1 MKLFARYSAF
11 IYVKY
16 FCIIFVSLVGFY
28 VVIDTLTNLKNIP
41 NSANLQLIY
50 VSLTALISINYVLP
64 ISMVLALIVTMI
76 NLTRSNELVSFYA
89 LGISK
94 NRLITPIFSIALL
107 ISFAYIGLCCTQFAY
122 AKERQESLEDFQS
135 FDRSTR
141 WIFLRFENK
150 FIYIEKLFGN
160 KQLAQNVR
168 IFDMNGSQILT
179 QITAKEA
186 GYNDGTWT
194 LRDNNITQIPQNL
207 NLGAAGIKNS
217 YADEIIVANSF
228 RPRIIENIK
237 NKDNL
242 YSITDAIDSINT
254 LKNENINIA
263 KIKSVLYSMIFFPL
277 FAPFMVMILYYYMPV
292 TGRFASLAIASFGAI
307 FVSLCVWGILFLL
320 IRLSINGAI
329 AAEIG
334 IILPVI
340 ILMIFAGYKFNQH
353 R

>member
-28 VVIDTLTNLKNIP
+28 VVIDTLTNLKNLP

-207 NLGAAGIKNS
+207 NLGAAGIENS

>member
-11 IYVKY
+11 IYLKY
-16 FCIIFVSLVGFY
+16 FFIIFISLVGFY
-28 VVIDTLTNLKNIP
+28 VVIDTLTNLKNLP
-41 NSANLQLIY
+41 TSANLQLIY

-64 ISMVLALIVTMI
+64 ISLVLALIVTMI

-94 NRLITPIFSIALL
+94 NRLIMPIFI
-107 ISFAYIGLCCTQFAY
+107 ISFIISIGYIGLCYTPFAY
-122 AKERQESLEDFQS
+122 SKERQESLEDFQS
-135 FDRSTR
+135 FERSTK

-150 FIYIEKLFGN
+150 FIYIDKLFGD
-160 KQLAQNVR
+160 KQNATNIR
-168 IFDMNGSQILT
+168 IFDMNGSQILS

-186 GYNDGTWT
+186 SYEDGTWRLKDNTITT
-194 LRDNNITQIPQNL
+194 LPQDIK
-207 NLGAAGIKNS
+207 LGGSGLKSSNQ
-217 YADEIIVANSF
+217 DEIIIANSF

-242 YSITDAIDSINT
+242 YSIKDAIDSINT

-277 FAPFMVMILYYYMPV
+277 FAPFMVLILYYYMPV

-307 FVSLCVWGILFLL
+307 FVSLCIWGVLFLL
-320 IRLSINGAI
+320 IRFSINGAI
-329 AAEIG
+329 MAELG
-334 IILPVI
+334 IILPVV
-340 ILMIFAGYKFNQH
+340 ILMLFAGYKFYQH

>member
-16 FCIIFVSLVGFY
+16 FFIIFVSLIGFY
-28 VVIDTLTNLKNIP
+28 VVIDTLTNLKNLP
-41 NSANLQLIY
+41 SSANLQLIY

-64 ISMVLALIVTMI
+64 ISIVLALIVTMI

-94 NRLITPIFSIALL
+94 NRLITPIFTITLL
-107 ISFAYIGLCCTQFAY
+107 ISFGYIGLCCTQFAY

-135 FDRSTR
+135 FDRSTK

-150 FIYIEKLFGN
+150 FIYIEKLLGN

-168 IFDMNGSQILT
+168 IFDMNSSQIIS

-186 GYNDGTWT
+186 SYDGRTWI
-194 LRDNNITQIPQNL
+194 LKDNNITQIPQNL
-207 NLGAAGIKNS
+207 SLGATGLERS
-217 YADEIIVANSF
+217 YTDEIVIANSF

-242 YSITDAIDSINT
+242 YSIIDAIDSINT

-263 KIKSVLYSMIFFPL
+263 KIKSVLYSMVFFPL
-277 FAPFMVMILYYYMPV
+277 FAPFMVLILYYYMPV

-307 FVSLCVWGILFLL
+307 FVSLCIWGVLFLL

-340 ILMIFAGYKFNQH
+340 ILMLFAGYQFYKH

>member
-207 NLGAAGIKNS
+207 NLGAAGIENS

>member
-16 FCIIFVSLVGFY
+16 FFIIFVSLIGFY
-28 VVIDTLTNLKNIP
+28 VVIDTLTNLKNLP
-41 NSANLQLIY
+41 SSANLQLIY

-64 ISMVLALIVTMI
+64 ISIVLALIVTMI

-94 NRLITPIFSIALL
+94 NRLITPIFIITLL
-107 ISFAYIGLCCTQFAY
+107 ISFGYIGLCCTQFAY

-135 FDRSTR
+135 FDRSTK

-150 FIYIEKLFGN
+150 FIYIEKLLGN

-168 IFDMNGSQILT
+168 IFDMNGSQIIS

-186 GYNDGTWT
+186 SYDGRTWI
-194 LRDNNITQIPQNL
+194 LKDNNITQIPQNL
-207 NLGAAGIKNS
+207 SLGATGLERS
-217 YADEIIVANSF
+217 YADEIVIANSF

-242 YSITDAIDSINT
+242 YSIIDAIDSINT

-277 FAPFMVMILYYYMPV
+277 FAPFMVLILYYYMPV

-307 FVSLCVWGILFLL
+307 FVSLCIWGVLFLL

-340 ILMIFAGYKFNQH
+340 ILMLFAGYQFYKH